1 MDNNNGFMRIDAQK
15 QKNSML
21 LLTYMLNEVAIK
33 KYKYKLKIQKKT
45 KKS

>member
-21 LLTYMLNEVAIK
+21 LLTYMLNEVATKNINK
-33 KYKYKLKIQKKT
+33 K
-45 KKS
+45 